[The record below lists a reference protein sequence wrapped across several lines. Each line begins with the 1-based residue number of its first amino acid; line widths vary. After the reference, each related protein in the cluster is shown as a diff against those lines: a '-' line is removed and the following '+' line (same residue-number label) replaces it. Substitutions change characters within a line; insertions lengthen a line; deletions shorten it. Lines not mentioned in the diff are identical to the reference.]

1 MVPNFVLQA
10 GDPRG
15 DSSGGTG
22 YAIRCEVGEGFY
34 MRGSV
39 GMALDGKDT
48 GGSQFFITL
57 LPQPHLNGRYTLFGH
72 VRDGF
77 AVLDQIEPGDRI
89 RRIRIWDGVTP
100 PE

>member
-1 MVPNFVLQA
+1 
-10 GDPRG
+10 
-15 DSSGGTG
+15 
-22 YAIRCEVGEGFY
+22 

-89 RRIRIWDGVTP
+89 RRIRIWDGITP